1 MMIICK
7 VFDMTFKVALI
18 HKIYK
23 IYNMF
28 VYVKKLY
35 ILILKQSAEE
45 SSHMLCLTFKVTVV
59 FISLNLENTNYC
71 M

>member
-1 MMIICK
+1 
-7 VFDMTFKVALI
+7 MTFKVALI
-18 HKIYK
+18 HK

-59 FISLNLENTNYC
+59 LYP
-71 M
+71 

>member
-1 MMIICK
+1 
-7 VFDMTFKVALI
+7 MTFKVALI
-18 HKIYK
+18 HK

>member
-7 VFDMTFKVALI
+7 VFHMTFKVALI
-18 HKIYK
+18 NK

>member
-7 VFDMTFKVALI
+7 VFHMTFKVALI